1 MLLKN
6 KQLKFE
12 KKRAGRYIAKPSAN
26 ILVEVLHQPESNNW
40 YVGLLEITETFID
53 SRGVELSHKKEIEE
67 RLFKTKKEA
76 VEWVTYVYL
85 CEFGS
90 I

>member
-12 KKRAGRYIAKPSAN
+12 KKRAGRYIAKPSSN
-26 ILVEVLHQPESNNW
+26 ITVEIMWQPEAKNW
-40 YVGLLEITETFID
+40 YVGLLEVTRWGYTKEIAETFC
-53 SRGVELSHKKEIEE
+53 
-67 RLFKTKKEA
+67 KTKKEA
-76 VEWVTYVYL
+76 IEWVTYQYL